1 MNEECSN
8 FELRFVQVD
17 DRRAQKRVTKLL
29 ESGPA
34 EMMKSS
40 TSRTTQGSEAGHA
53 LRKAQKAEEISMIT
67 G

>member
-17 DRRAQKRVTKLL
+17 DGRAQKRVTKLL

-34 EMMKSS
+34 EMKSS
-40 TSRTTQGSEAGHA
+40 KSRTTQGSEAGHA